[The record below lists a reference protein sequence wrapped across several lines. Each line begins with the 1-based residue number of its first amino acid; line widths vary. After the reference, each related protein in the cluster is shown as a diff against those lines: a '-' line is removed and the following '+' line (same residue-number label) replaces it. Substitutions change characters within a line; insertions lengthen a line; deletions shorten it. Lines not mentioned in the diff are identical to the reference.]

1 MSARLVDGPVLYI
14 IQITV
19 SRKGS
24 ITDSTLLVQNKISG
38 QVSKNTLIITWLLGL
53 RKYIMSNKN
62 MRAVRSSPK
71 KLNILRYFDNHNIN
85 ASLHYRL

>member
-24 ITDSTLLVQNKISG
+24 IAVSTLPVQNSISG
-38 QVSKNTLIITWLLGL
+38 QVSKNTFIITWLLGL
-53 RKYIMSNKN
+53 RKYIMSNRN
-62 MRAVRSSPK
+62 IRAVRSSPK
-71 KLNILRYFDNHNIN
+71 RSNILLFSDR
-85 ASLHYRL
+85 